1 MLTLL
6 FKTITILIKGTE
18 QIVYKM
24 TLLFTKIYTLWTAN
38 KALSKCYRAK
48 KACVCEG
55 GVLIVEDIQDFLLQK
70 NIEE

>member
-38 KALSKCYRAK
+38 KALSKHYRAK
-48 KACVCEG
+48 KACICKEDT
-55 GVLIVEDIQDFLLQK
+55 LIIEDIQDFLL
-70 NIEE
+70 